1 MNDQA
6 RPFLSIVIPAHNEEF
21 RLPPALEK
29 IDSFLK
35 SQAFTAEVVVVENG
49 SSDRTLA
56 VAQEYAGRLPY
67 VRAITVDTRGKG
79 LAVKAGM
86 LAAHGEYRF
95 ICDTDLSMPIRDIV
109 KFLPPVTSGF
119 DVMIATREG
128 PGAQRIGEPAYRHF
142 MGRINNL
149 IIKVMAVRQFEDTQ
163 CGFKM
168 FTRAAAEDL
177 FDVQRM
183 TGIGF
188 DVELIFIALKR
199 GYKIKEVPIT
209 WYFDSDSRMRLVQD
223 SLRMLQEIWQIRQ
236 NWGKGHYARR
246 TTAHGQP

>member
-1 MNDQA
+1 MNDHA
-6 RPFLSIVIPAHNEEF
+6 RPYLSIVIPAHNEEF

-35 SQAFTAEVVVVENG
+35 TQAFTAEVVVVENG
-49 SSDRTLA
+49 SSDRTLT
-56 VAQEYAGRLPY
+56 VAEEYAARLPY
-67 VRAITVDTRGKG
+67 VRAITVNTRGKG

-95 ICDTDLSMPIRDIV
+95 ICDTDLSMPIEDVV

-236 NWGKGHYARR
+236 NWGKVHYARR
-246 TTAHGQP
+246 TNAHSQP